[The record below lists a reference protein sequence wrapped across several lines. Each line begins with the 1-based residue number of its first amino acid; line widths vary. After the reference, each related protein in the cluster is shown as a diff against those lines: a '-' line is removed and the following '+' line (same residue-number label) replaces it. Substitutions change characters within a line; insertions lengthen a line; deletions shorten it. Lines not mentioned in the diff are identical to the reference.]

1 MILERE
7 REHRLEWQ
15 LQGAGE
21 VFAQMI
27 VDLMA
32 DGPAVRRYLENF
44 RRIENVF
51 RVERALDLT
60 HDFEQ
65 LVPELF
71 THVFGARDA
80 YAVLGGERARELP
93 HQRRGL
99 IGALPK
105 LFQISCVVQM

>member
-44 RRIENVF
+44 SRIENVF

-80 YAVLGGERARELP
+80 EAGLAGRRALKLP
-93 HQRRGL
+93 HQRRGFT
-99 IGALPK
+99 GGLPK
-105 LFQISCVVQM
+105 TVQII